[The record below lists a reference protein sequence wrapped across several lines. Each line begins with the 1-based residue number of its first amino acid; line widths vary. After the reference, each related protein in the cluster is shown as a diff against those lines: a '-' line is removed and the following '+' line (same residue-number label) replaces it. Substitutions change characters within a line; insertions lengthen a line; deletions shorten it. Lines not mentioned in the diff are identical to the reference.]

1 MGIFAKIKEGLKKT
15 KEKIAYGLNKLFTGG
30 VLNDDFYDELEEI
43 LLTGDVGAE
52 TTERTSRCNR
62 RRSYP

>member
-43 LLTGDVGAE
+43 L
-52 TTERTSRCNR
+52 
-62 RRSYP
+62 